1 MRPPITKEKKA
12 CFKIIKRVLRL
23 HLPSQEHLK
32 ETHLLKRTQSE
43 KFLATALI
51 LSVRATYPIT
61 TTTTLIIRLIRVCL
75 SRVQQRRQ
83 LAFSQCTVIALT
95 RAPRKK
101 IK

>member
-61 TTTTLIIRLIRVCL
+61 TTTTTTLIIRLIRVCL

-83 LAFSQCTVIALT
+83 
-95 RAPRKK
+95 
-101 IK
+101 